1 MKAISRYIKK
11 EMKKKSTEEDDA
23 PKPKKIKEVYTLRDV
38 IKQNYKALVEA
49 EIPYK
54 STDKEYLGSYQRA
67 VTTVLAN
74 MDQEDLDEVQNILDA
89 WNDQGAPP
97 EVQLKWV
104 DRIFIYWTSKFHQ
117 SILLRRAKTKLPKEI
132 RKKLDDWKFSSGAV
146 ILCLVAFS
154 DGQNVQTFQ

>member
-1 MKAISRYIKK
+1 MEARAFPKTLKQSDFLIIHLLFDISITISSLEGKSRYIKK

-23 PKPKKIKEVYTLRDV
+23 PKPKKIKEVYNLHDV

-74 MDQEDLDEVQNILDA
+74 MEQEDLDEVQNILDA

-97 EVQLKWV
+97 EVQLK
-104 DRIFIYWTSKFHQ
+104 
-117 SILLRRAKTKLPKEI
+117 
-132 RKKLDDWKFSSGAV
+132 
-146 ILCLVAFS
+146 
-154 DGQNVQTFQ
+154 

>member
-74 MDQEDLDEVQNILDA
+74 MEQEDLDEVQNILDA

-97 EVQLKWV
+97 EVQLK
-104 DRIFIYWTSKFHQ
+104 
-117 SILLRRAKTKLPKEI
+117 
-132 RKKLDDWKFSSGAV
+132 
-146 ILCLVAFS
+146 
-154 DGQNVQTFQ
+154 